1 MSITGTLL
9 LLSAALLG
17 ADVPDFEAEI
27 TKALGG
33 TPPQEMMTVFLDK
46 TCNAHL
52 AVRKERYE
60 ALKTPDE
67 IRAWQ
72 EANRDYFVQALG
84 GFPERTPLNAQVVS
98 SGTGEGF
105 RYENRMYESRPQF
118 YVTGTLFLPTTP
130 GPYPAVL
137 FPCGHDDPP
146 RAMDTYQRACILL
159 ARYGIAA
166 LMYDPIGQGERVTYL
181 KEDNSPAVYS
191 TVEHTLFAASAMLV
205 GTSFAQYRIWDG
217 MRGIDYLQSRPDI
230 LPDKIGVTG
239 HSGGGT
245 LTSYLMALDPRVTA
259 AAPCCFITSYE
270 KLIAEMGPQDGEQ
283 NTFGQLKQ
291 GINHADYI
299 HMRAPKPTLLLTATH
314 DAFSIEGSWDTFRE
328 AKRIYARLGLSE
340 RVSLVEA
347 DNDHAYS
354 NPLRVGM
361 VQWMRR
367 WLLDVDGPV
376 VEVETPLLS
385 LEQIR
390 CSPEGQVVKI
400 PGARTVTDFNVERNN
415 GLAEGRAKFW
425 KDSTREAALAKVRAL
440 TATRP
445 VADLPDPTGTSLG
458 EVEVEGRKVSYELF
472 HPAEGIAIPAILY
485 SERNGSAI
493 EAAHIIV
500 AGDGLAEA
508 QSIFATHPERDNPSH
523 LFVLLELRGTGM
535 TQSQK
540 YNSGTWPLAGS
551 DFQDF
556 FRAYLNADSFVGM
569 RVEDILQMARLF
581 KQEFQIKLFGKESSL
596 RILGPEGKLH
606 LYATGEATVPALHA
620 AALAPE
626 FIDHTTLKGGIPSW
640 SAVVAEPQAKDQLIN
655 GVHNALAYYDLPDL
669 VRSLPEGKVEIV
681 DAAVPVF

>member
-1 MSITGTLL
+1 MSIASTLL
-9 LLSAALLG
+9 LLSSAVLG
-17 ADVPDFEAEI
+17 AGSPDFEAAI
-27 TKALGG
+27 TQALNG
-33 TPPQEMMTVFLDK
+33 TPPQQMMSVYLDK
-46 TCNAHL
+46 TSTANL

-67 IRAWQ
+67 IWAWQ
-72 EANRDYFVQALG
+72 EANRAYFVKALG
-84 GFPERTPLNAQVVS
+84 GFPERTPLNAKIVS

-105 RYENRMYESRPQF
+105 RFENVLYESRPQF

-146 RAMDTYQRACILL
+146 RGMETYQRACILL

-181 KEDNSPAVYS
+181 KEDNTPAMYC

-205 GTSFAQYRIWDG
+205 GTSFAEYRIWDG
-217 MRGIDYLQSRPDI
+217 MRGIDYLQSRADVI
-230 LPDKIGVTG
+230 PDKIGVTG

-245 LTSYLMALDPRVTA
+245 LTSYLMALDPRVLA

-270 KLIAEMGPQDGEQ
+270 KLLAEMGPQDGEQ
-283 NTFGQLKQ
+283 NTYGQLKQ
-291 GINHADYI
+291 GIDHADYI

-314 DAFSIEGSWDTFRE
+314 DAFSIKGSWDSFRE
-328 AKRIYARLGLSE
+328 AKRLYARLGLSE

-367 WLLDVDGPV
+367 WLLGIDGPV
-376 VEVETPLLS
+376 VEVETPLLT
-385 LEQIR
+385 LDQMR

-400 PGARTVTDFNVERNN
+400 PGARTVTDFNVERNE
-415 GLAEGRAKFW
+415 GLAAGRAQFW
-425 KDSTREAALAKVRAL
+425 KDNTREVALAKVREL
-440 TATRP
+440 TAMRA
-445 VADLPDPTGTSLG
+445 VSELPDPTGTSVG
-458 EVEVEGRKVSYELF
+458 DAEVDGRQVMYELF
-472 HPAEGIAIPAILY
+472 QPEEGVALPVIAYFTVNDAP
-485 SERNGSAI
+485 I
-493 EAAHIIV
+493 EAVHVIA
-500 AGDGLAEA
+500 AGNGMEEA
-508 QSIFATHPERDNPSH
+508 KSLFAQHPERNNPNH
-523 LFVLLELRGTGM
+523 AFALIELRGTGL

-551 DFQDF
+551 DFQDY
-556 FRAYLNADSFVGM
+556 FRAYLNASSYVGM
-569 RVEDILQMARLF
+569 RTEDILQFART
-581 KQEFQIKLFGKESSL
+581 IKSDNVAGSST
-596 RILGPEGKLH
+596 PVY

-620 AALAPE
+620 AAMAPE
-626 FIDHTTLKGGIPSW
+626 LIEKTTLVKGIPNW
-640 SAVVAEPQAKDQLIN
+640 SAVVAEPRAKDQLIN
-655 GVHNALAYYDLPDL
+655 GVHNALTYYDLPDL
-669 VRSLPEGKVEIV
+669 VASLPEGKVEMV

>member
-1 MSITGTLL
+1 MTLGTTFLL
-9 LLSAALLG
+9 LTSALLG
-17 ADVPDFEAEI
+17 AEAPDFSVAI
-27 TKALGG
+27 ANSLNG
-33 TPPQEMMTVFLDK
+33 TPAQEMMSEYLDK
-46 TCNAHL
+46 TSTANL
-52 AVRKERYE
+52 AARKERYE
-60 ALKTPDE
+60 ALKTPEE

-72 EANRDYFVQALG
+72 EANREYFVKALG
-84 GFPERTPLNAQVVS
+84 GFPERAPLNAKIVS

-105 RYENRMYESRPQF
+105 RYQNVMYESRPQF

-146 RAMDTYQRACILL
+146 RGMETYQRACILL

-181 KEDNSPAVYS
+181 KDDGTPAMYC

-217 MRGIDYLQSRPDI
+217 MRGIDYLQSRADVI
-230 LPDKIGVTG
+230 PDKIGVTG

-245 LTSYLMALDPRVTA
+245 LASYIMALDPRVVA

-270 KLIAEMGPQDGEQ
+270 KLLAEMGPQDGEQ
-283 NTFGQLKQ
+283 NTYGQLKQ

-328 AKRIYARLGLSE
+328 AKRLYARLGLSE
-340 RVSLVEA
+340 RISLVEA

-367 WLLDVDGPV
+367 WLLGIDGPV
-376 VEVETPLLS
+376 VEVETPLLT
-385 LEQIR
+385 LEQMR

-400 PGARTVTDFNVERNN
+400 PGARTVTDINVERNN

-425 KDSTREAALAKVRAL
+425 KDNSREAALAKVREL
-440 TATRP
+440 TAMREPKDLPGIKITLVDSNEVDGRP
-445 VADLPDPTGTSLG
+445 VHYQLIRPEEGLALPLIAYLPARGAAA
-458 EVEVEGRKVSYELF
+458 EVVHL
-472 HPAEGIAIPAILY
+472 
-485 SERNGSAI
+485 
-493 EAAHIIV
+493 IV
-500 AGDGLAEA
+500 AGNGIEEAKAIFEHHPDRDKPTHAFTLVELAGA
-508 QSIFATHPERDNPSH
+508 GI
-523 LFVLLELRGTGM
+523 

-540 YNSGTWPLAGS
+540 YSSGTWPLAGS

-556 FRAYLNADSFVGM
+556 FRAYLNAQSYVGLRAEEIVQLVTFIKSKTVAGPM
-569 RVEDILQMARLF
+569 TPVEI
-581 KQEFQIKLFGKESSL
+581 
-596 RILGPEGKLH
+596 
-606 LYATGEATVPALHA
+606 YATGEATVPALHA
-620 AALAPE
+620 AAMAPDLIE
-626 FIDHTTLKGGIPSW
+626 KTTLVNGIPSW
-640 SAVVAEPQAKDQLIN
+640 SAVVAEPRAKDQLIN
-655 GVHNALAYYDLPDL
+655 GVHNALTYYDLPDL
-669 VRSLPEGKVEIV
+669 VASLPEEKVEIV
-681 DAAVPVF
+681 DAGVPVF